1 MHGLFYLRCGAALLL
16 LAVLSACGE
25 SSARDQTTDV
35 TAAVESDSVTSPFD
49 QSKGLHRVMP
59 QVVKMLGDTLG
70 VVMYESVMEPGDSAV
85 WHEHPYHTVYVLE
98 GGTLTVYFEDMEPQ
112 LFELPQG
119 AALIQPPL
127 GDAAVNTG
135 ETTVRLLTHE
145 LYSLDP

>member
-1 MHGLFYLRCGAALLL
+1 
-16 LAVLSACGE
+16 
-25 SSARDQTTDV
+25 
-35 TAAVESDSVTSPFD
+35 
-49 QSKGLHRVMP
+49 MP